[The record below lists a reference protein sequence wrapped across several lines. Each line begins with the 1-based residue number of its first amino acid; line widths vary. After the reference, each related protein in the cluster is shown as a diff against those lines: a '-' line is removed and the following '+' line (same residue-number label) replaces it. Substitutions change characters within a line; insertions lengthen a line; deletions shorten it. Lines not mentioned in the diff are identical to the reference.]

1 MKPLVV
7 IDITYMVYPETVI
20 NFSKLQRTHTNLLT
34 TKRDSQEDNR
44 ALLESNEI
52 EKKTKCRLEL
62 LMNIRSP

>member
-1 MKPLVV
+1 M

-44 ALLESNEI
+44 ALLESKGVEEDQVQVSVNEH
-52 EKKTKCRLEL
+52 
-62 LMNIRSP
+62 